1 MQITF
6 DPTIPDECAVI
17 ARLLGTTA
25 PVETFTQTVES
36 FDEPDIKGSGTYDDP
51 LDYSGVK
58 TVEGPPPGQPDTPE
72 PDTSG
77 TLETVTTDIHGM
89 AHDEAIHSTPPSK
102 NADGS
107 WRARRGK
114 KDEYEAA
121 IAAHNGTPAEAVPEQ
136 PEQPA
141 MPAASEP
148 IAPPAPVDYKT
159 MASRFVAKMQ
169 DPEGLPS
176 DYETIYKA
184 LEIGFDDLQTNQT
197 SIARLHEY
205 MNAVDEGL
213 DHAGS
218 VRHALG
224 EVSE

>member
-25 PVETFTQTVES
+25 AAPAPE
-36 FDEPDIKGSGTYDDP
+36 
-51 LDYSGVK
+51 
-58 TVEGPPPGQPDTPE
+58 QPDTAPEQPDPYAGVLASTLSAHAEDDKVAPTPE
-72 PDTSG
+72 PEQPSA
-77 TLETVTTDIHGM
+77 TDIHGM

-121 IAAHNGTPAEAVPEQ
+121 IAAHNGTPADEPDE

-141 MPAASEP
+141 MPAAPEP
-148 IAPPAPVDYKT
+148 SAPPAPVDYKT

-169 DPEGLPS
+169 DPDGLPS

-197 SIARLHEY
+197 SIDRLHEY

>member
-1 MQITF
+1 LPHV
-6 DPTIPDECAVI
+6 D
-17 ARLLGTTA
+17 A
-25 PVETFTQTVES
+25 PET
-36 FDEPDIKGSGTYDDP
+36 EPSA
-51 LDYSGVK
+51 
-58 TVEGPPPGQPDTPE
+58 
-72 PDTSG
+72 
-77 TLETVTTDIHGM
+77 TDIHGM
-89 AHDEAIHSTPPSK
+89 EHDEAIHSTPPSK

-121 IAAHNGTPAEAVPEQ
+121 IARHAGGTPEPEPDE

-141 MPAASEP
+141 MPAAPEP
-148 IAPPAPVDYKT
+148 SAPPAPVDYKT
-159 MASRFVAKMQ
+159 MATRFVAKMQ
-169 DPEGLPS
+169 DPDGLPS

>member
-6 DPTIPDECAVI
+6 DPTIPAECAVI

-25 PVETFTQTVES
+25 APVEAAPEQPDIYDLPHVDAPEPVESEQPVET
-36 FDEPDIKGSGTYDDP
+36 DP
-51 LDYSGVK
+51 SA
-58 TVEGPPPGQPDTPE
+58 
-72 PDTSG
+72 
-77 TLETVTTDIHGM
+77 TDSHGM
-89 AHDEAIHSTPPSK
+89 EHDDAIHSTPPSK

-121 IAAHNGTPAEAVPEQ
+121 IARHAGGTPEPDVE

-141 MPAASEP
+141 ESMPAALEQS
-148 IAPPAPVDYKT
+148 APPAPVDYKT

-169 DPEGLPS
+169 DPDGLPS